1 MEEDVHSKVL
11 LYWIHLLKLWNT
23 SQSVFKGKL
32 VFWVIS
38 WKVASN
44 GPSHLE
50 TIALYVPPE
59 GLQSMFAYSRS
70 WKAFNKEYNLSLF
83 NSDFH
88 KYICLCTSWL
98 STYLVSIFLNTLS
111 ELLSYDFTECRVYV
125 IFLPVK
131 STDRGHALG
140 TYLINIR

>member
-1 MEEDVHSKVL
+1 MNSSPQIMEHFPKCLQRETSLLSYFMKSSFKWPITFGKYCLIRPTGRITIHVCILEVL
-11 LYWIHLLKLWNT
+11 K
-23 SQSVFKGKL
+23 S
-32 VFWVIS
+32 
-38 WKVASN
+38 
-44 GPSHLE
+44 
-50 TIALYVPPE
+50 
-59 GLQSMFAYSRS
+59 LQQ
-70 WKAFNKEYNLSLF
+70 EYNLSLF

-140 TYLINIR
+140 TYLINIC